1 MPKTFMVQVG
11 DQFVVLVQ
19 RGEHSQEYFCGTR
32 ELAQR
37 WMKLLQSPL
46 RTHVTLRPAA

>member
-1 MPKTFMVQVG
+1 MSRTFMVETG

-19 RGEHSQEYFCGTR
+19 RGESSQEYVCATR

-46 RTHVTLRPAA
+46 RTHLSSRPAA